1 MPSRSVR
8 VVYRAGDRA
17 GFEAAL
23 QSARAADRT
32 AVIYAEVDPNQ
43 GVPGYESWWDVPVAE
58 VSEQSEVRAARLRW
72 QDGKAKQRR

>member
-1 MPSRSVR
+1 MPNHSVR
-8 VVYRAGDRA
+8 WCIAPAIAPR
-17 GFEAAL
+17 FEAAL

-58 VSEQSEVRAARLRW
+58 VSEQPEVRAARLRW